1 MSSITMK
8 TVLFFTASLAVNTA
22 YSACKMHE
30 NMRPGTITVTFPD
43 QSIGAGTVS
52 AIKVDSKRIPLTDS
66 ASSNGLIDSDTLLTC
81 DAGESL
87 IWGNSTFTA
96 IPGASSYGYLK
107 TGIDNLYIWAQTS
120 GGSTNPLFFPT
131 VGGGEYIRAVA
142 STNLGRP
149 RWKDIGN
156 MTFVLQRVGPVTQ
169 GGIVPAGTLATWR
182 TSDGL
187 HIMDI
192 KLNAFT
198 VNVQGCSVSTK
209 NVAVP
214 MGTVHR
220 SHFKGVGS
228 TAGRGEGNIALQC
241 EAAVA
246 PTVTFSGTRDS
257 ETSAE
262 ILALNN
268 LGDANVASGVG
279 IQMLYENTPI
289 TLDNPIALGKLSGP
303 TAVNIPFTARYYQT
317 ASPIKGGDANATA
330 YFTINYE

>member
-8 TVLFFTASLAVNTA
+8 TVLFLTASLAVNTA
-22 YSACKMHE
+22 YSACQFMGNAK
-30 NMRPGTITVTFPD
+30 PGTMTVTFPD
-43 QSIGAGTVS
+43 QTIGAGTVS
-52 AIKVDSKRIPLTDS
+52 VTNLYSHSIAASTS
-66 ASSNGLIDSDTLLTC
+66 ASSNGLTFKDTILKC
-81 DAGESL
+81 NASENL
-87 IWGNSTFTA
+87 IWGNSDFTM
-96 IPGASSYGYLK
+96 IPGSNGHGYLE
-107 TGIDNLYIWAQTS
+107 TGIDNLYIRAATS
-120 GGSTNPLFFPT
+120 KGTTSSLNFPT
-131 VGGGEYIRAVA
+131 EGGGEFVRSVSSIYYG
-142 STNLGRP
+142 NP
-149 RWKDIGN
+149 RWTDIGI
-156 MTFVLQRVGPVTQ
+156 MTFYLERVGPVTQ
-169 GGIVPAGTLATWR
+169 GGVIPAKTLATWR

-187 HIMDI
+187 PVLDI

-220 SHFKGVGS
+220 TKFNGVGS
-228 TAGRGEGNIALQC
+228 TAGHGEGNIALQC

-279 IQMLYENTPI
+279 IQMLYKDTPI
-289 TLDNPIALGKLSGP
+289 ALDDPISLGKLSGP
-303 TAVNIPFTARYYQT
+303 MAVSIPFTSRYYQT
-317 ASPIKGGDANATA
+317 SSPIKGGDANATA

>member
-1 MSSITMK
+1 M
-8 TVLFFTASLAVNTA
+8 
-22 YSACKMHE
+22 
-30 NMRPGTITVTFPD
+30 TVTFPN
-43 QSIGAGTVS
+43 QNIGAGTVS
-52 AIKVDSKRIPLTDS
+52 ATTLNSQRITLDTS
-66 ASSNGLIDSDTLLTC
+66 ASSNGLSGADILLTC
-81 DAGESL
+81 NGGESL
-87 IWGNSTFTA
+87 IWGNSEFKMV
-96 IPGASSYGYLK
+96 PGDSGNGYLE
-107 TGIDNLYIWAQTS
+107 TGIDNLYIWAFTT
-120 GGSTNPLFFPT
+120 GGSTSSFKFPT
-131 VGGGEYIRAVA
+131 AGGGEFIRTA
-142 STNLGRP
+142 SSINLGSP

-169 GGIVPAGTLATWR
+169 GGIVAAKTLATWR

-187 HIMDI
+187 PIMDI

-220 SHFKGVGS
+220 SKFNGVSS
-228 TAGRGEGNIALQC
+228 TAGHGEGNIALQC

-279 IQMLYENTPI
+279 IQMLYKDTPI
-289 TLDNPIALGKLSGP
+289 TLDDPIALGKLSGP